1 MIDKLA
7 EYFKQFPGIGERQA
21 KRFVYFLLSRS
32 PEHINEFTSLITDLK
47 KNIYQCTLCFRFYV
61 ENGGTICDIC
71 KNPQTDKTLLMIVE
85 KDADLENIRK
95 SDYKGRFFVL
105 GGLIPIIEPDKKNIL
120 RSKDLLNVVEKQTKN
135 EGLQEIIMA
144 FSLNPAGEHTDA
156 YIRRILSPFAE
167 KHNIR
172 VSSLGRGLS
181 TGLELEYSDDETI
194 KNALKNRG

>member
-32 PEHINEFTSLITDLK
+32 PKHIKEFTSLITDLK
-47 KNIYQCTLCFRFYV
+47 NNISQCPSCFRFYV
-61 ENGGTICDIC
+61 ENGSAICDIC
-71 KNPQTDKTLLMIVE
+71 KNPQTDKTLLIIVE

-95 SDYKGRFFVL
+95 SGYKGRFFIL

-120 RSKDLLNVVEKQTKN
+120 RSKDLFGLVEKQTKN
-135 EGLQEIIMA
+135 DGLQEIILA
-144 FSLNPAGEHTDA
+144 FSLNPRGEHTDA
-156 YIRRILSPFAE
+156 YIRRILSPLAE

-172 VSSLGRGLS
+172 ISSLGRGLS

-194 KNALKNRG
+194 KNALKNRS